1 MTAIE
6 RIEPGP
12 GQESVWDYP
21 RPPRIEPVSK
31 RIRVVFNG
39 ETIADSARTI
49 RVLETSHP
57 PVFYIPKDDIRM
69 NLLARTATET
79 YCEWKGSATYWTLT
93 VGDRTAP
100 DAAWSYERPIAGFE
114 SIQGHL
120 AFYATRVDACY
131 VDDEAVQTQ
140 EGGFYGGWVT
150 REIVGPF
157 KGPAGTRGW

>member
-1 MTAIE
+1 MTAMQ

-31 RIRVVFNG
+31 RIRVVFSG
-39 ETIADSARTI
+39 VTVADSTRTL

-57 PVFYIPKDDIRM
+57 PVYYIPKDDVRM
-69 NLLARTATET
+69 DLLARTQTET
-79 YCEWKGSATYWTLT
+79 YCEWKGSASYWTLA
-93 VGDRTAP
+93 VGERTSP
-100 DAAWSYERPIAGFE
+100 DAAWSYEQPIDGFE

-131 VDDEAVQTQ
+131 VDDEEVQTQ
-140 EGGFYGGWVT
+140 AGGFYGGWVT
-150 REIVGPF
+150 RDVVGPF
-157 KGPAGTRGW
+157 KGGG